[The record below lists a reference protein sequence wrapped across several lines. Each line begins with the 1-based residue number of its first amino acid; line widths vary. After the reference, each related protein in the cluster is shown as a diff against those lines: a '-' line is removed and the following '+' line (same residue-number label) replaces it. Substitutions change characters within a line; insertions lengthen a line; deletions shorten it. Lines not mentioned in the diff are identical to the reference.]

1 VRRLVGNHVIV
12 RSNAVYAAY
21 AHLAPGSVRVDVG
34 QHVKRGD
41 VVGLVGSSGNSTAPH
56 LHFQLMDNA
65 DPLVARAL
73 PAVFA
78 SYDVWRHGQ
87 WQQAQ
92 NSVPTTAEHIRLMPS
107 ED

>member
-1 VRRLVGNHVIV
+1 
-12 RSNAVYAAY
+12 
-21 AHLAPGSVRVDVG
+21 
-34 QHVKRGD
+34 
-41 VVGLVGSSGNSTAPH
+41 
-56 LHFQLMDNA
+56 MDNA

-92 NSVPTTAEHIRLMPS
+92 NSAPTTTERIRVMPS